1 MAEKF
6 EGANPFKIPRAI
18 QNVGGVRQAT
28 ISGAETWTLAYST
41 KQILD
46 GGLASRTITLPT
58 AHPGIDG
65 LGFQVYNAGAT
76 NDIILSDGGNVV
88 TISPGEWAEVVTE
101 GTDWI
106 LAANSGSPT
115 TTNADSVVTYWGTG
129 NDIGVSWDGTRL
141 NVTQA
146 AVNSEIR
153 WGVDGAGIDQ
163 MFYGDTASTYATWD
177 QSRDTFRLSDAA
189 ILGFGTGAGAAADI
203 EITWSGTALNV
214 TQLTANSA
222 INLGVDGAGID
233 LVLYGD
239 TAGEKATWDQSA
251 DALVLT
257 ALVSITGQ
265 GSTVV
270 PLIPI
275 AAAQAL
281 SGAGAINITT
291 YRTNWTTTA
300 ADAGT
305 LANGAQKGQLKRIQM
320 IVDGGDGTL
329 TPTSLSGG
337 TTITFADAGD
347 YAVLCWNG
355 TAWVAIELGNDADG
369 ATAPVL
375 A

>member
-6 EGANPFKIPRAI
+6 EGANPFKVPRAI

-28 ISGAETWTLAYST
+28 ISGAETWTAATST
-41 KQILD
+41 IQVLD
-46 GGLASRTITLPT
+46 GGLAGRTITLPT

-65 LGFQVYNAGAT
+65 LQFHVYNAGAT
-76 NDIILSDGGNVV
+76 NDIILSDGGTVV
-88 TISPGEWAEVVTE
+88 TIVPGDWAIVVTE

-146 AVNSEIR
+146 TANSEIR

-163 MFYGDTASTYATWD
+163 RWYGDTAS
-177 QSRDTFRLSDAA
+177 QS
-189 ILGFGTGAGAAADI
+189 
-203 EITWSGTALNV
+203 AL
-214 TQLTANSA
+214 
-222 INLGVDGAGID
+222 
-233 LVLYGD
+233 
-239 TAGEKATWDQSA
+239 WDQSA
-251 DALVLT
+251 DAFVLT

-275 AAAQAL
+275 AAPQAL

-291 YRTNWTTTA
+291 YRTNWTTTGIN
-300 ADAGT
+300 AGT
-305 LANGAQKGQLKRIQM
+305 LANGAQIGQLKRIQM

-329 TPTSLSGG
+329 TPVSLSGG